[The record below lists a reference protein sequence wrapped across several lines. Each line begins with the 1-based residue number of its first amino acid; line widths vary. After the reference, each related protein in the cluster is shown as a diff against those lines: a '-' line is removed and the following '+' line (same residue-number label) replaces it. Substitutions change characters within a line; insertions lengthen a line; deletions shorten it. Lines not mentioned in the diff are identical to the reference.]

1 MNMET
6 LKYAGRI
13 LIRLKTY
20 SLIGVLGL
28 AVSLSGSIII
38 LRYLHQEL
46 TVDHYLETLDR
57 LCLLTVNYNGS
68 RNLTSNI
75 DWNHDPNFVDPLDHP
90 AVERHSNI
98 YLMPEGELSMDE
110 TCYAARVIAA
120 DSTFLQLLPRT
131 LLSGTASLS
140 APSDILLSE
149 RLAKRLFGK
158 EEALGRSLMFSGKMV
173 TVAGVW
179 KEPAFRS
186 SLEFDA
192 VVSVGLNQL
201 WMGNGCSCISLVLLH
216 PDCTPEEVN
225 AVQRPMSLR
234 AYQDVAVLYQL
245 VPYHENYFTPA
256 FCSHEGESMFPKGN
270 RKNCHILVLVTCL
283 LFFVGF
289 FNYLNLYA
297 VIMQKRSRELGVK
310 KVFGAG
316 RRSLFCQ
323 LYVENL
329 LFVISALLIVAV
341 IIELTPGLLAR
352 YLNVVVLPD
361 ATFDVWLGVGV
372 LLLFPLMG
380 SLFPYVRYVLAMPMV
395 SMRSAKAGSRFPL
408 SRSLFLGL
416 QYMITIGLTLVSIY
430 FARQLYTMLHAD
442 LGYHTADIIRCQLY
456 PSQYED
462 GTLDSDEAWQQR
474 SARRKAIAAE
484 IIHQLNACPFI
495 ECWSRDADLWNMSPF
510 GCVKKADTDQPY
522 TQVACA
528 FITTTDMHLYDLE
541 IVEGRG
547 WDDSQDSF
555 TEYNLIIN
563 ETAKRMLGITDIR
576 TDQIQAQRRLWFSM
590 DVDCSGNPP
599 YRIVGVM
606 KDFRTDHLSKGVA
619 PAIFAYSGSF
629 SERSDFEGRTLMI
642 RTYPGKHQEAIQFLS
657 DLRNKI
663 SGSGTLDYSFLED
676 DIAARYDNDRQLV
689 YVYLTFALLA
699 IAVSCL
705 GLFGLSLFELR
716 LRYREIAIR
725 KVNGA
730 NTWQL
735 MLLLVKHYATVLGV
749 SALIAVPVAVFF
761 IHYYTADYV
770 EKEPLSFWMI
780 LLTLL
785 LVCLLSAGVLFGQV
799 KRAARINPAEVMK
812 GE

>member
-46 TVDHYLETLDR
+46 TVGHYLETLDR
-57 LCLLTVNYNGS
+57 LCLLTANYNDYRG
-68 RNLTSNI
+68 LTSNI

-90 AVERHSNI
+90 AVECHSNI
-98 YLMPEGELSMDE
+98 YLMSAGELSMDE
-110 TCYAARVIAA
+110 THYAARVIAA

-158 EEALGRSLMFSGKMV
+158 EEALGRSLMFGGKMV

-179 KEPAFRS
+179 EESAFRS

-201 WMGNGCSCISLVLLH
+201 WMGNGCSCISLVLLRPGH
-216 PDCTPEEVN
+216 TPEEVN
-225 AVQRPMSLR
+225 AAQRPMSLR
-234 AYQDVAVLYQL
+234 AYMDAAVLYQL
-245 VPYHENYFTPA
+245 VPYRENYFTPA
-256 FCSHEGESMFPKGN
+256 LCSNNGESMFPKGN

-316 RRSLFCQ
+316 RGSLFCQ

-361 ATFDVWLGVGV
+361 ATFDVWLGVGMLF
-372 LLLFPLMG
+372 LLPLLG
-380 SLFPYVRYVLAMPMV
+380 SLFPYVRYVLVVPMV
-395 SMRSAKAGSRFPL
+395 SMRSVRTGSRFPL

-416 QYMITIGLTLVSIY
+416 QYMVTIGLTLVSIY

-442 LGYHTADIIRCQLY
+442 LGYHTADVIRCQLY
-456 PSQYED
+456 PSQYKD
-462 GTLDSDEAWQQR
+462 GMDSDEAWQQR
-474 SARRKAIAAE
+474 AARRKAVATE
-484 IIHQLNACPFI
+484 IIHQLDACPFI
-495 ECWSRDADLWNMSPF
+495 ECWSRDADLWNMDPF
-510 GCVKKADTDQPY
+510 MNVKKADTDQPY

-528 FITTTDMHLYDLE
+528 FISTADMRLYDLE

-555 TEYNLIIN
+555 TGYNLIIN

-576 TDQIQAQRRLWFSM
+576 ADLVQTQSRLWFSM
-590 DVDCSGNPP
+590 DTDCSSNPP
-599 YRIVGVM
+599 YHIVGVM

-619 PAIFAYSGSF
+619 PAIFAYSGSL
-629 SERSDFEGRTLMI
+629 SEQSNFEGRTFMI
-642 RTYPGKHQEAIQFLS
+642 RTYPGKHPEAIQFLS
-657 DLRNKI
+657 DLRNRI

-689 YVYLTFALLA
+689 YIYLTFALLA
-699 IAVSCL
+699 IVVSCL

-730 NTWQL
+730 RTGQL
-735 MLLLVKHYATVLGV
+735 ILLLMKRYATVLGI
-749 SALIAVPVAVFF
+749 SALIAIPVAVLF

-770 EKEPLSFWMI
+770 EKEPLSLWMI

-785 LVCLLSAGVLFGQV
+785 LVCLLSAGVLFRQV
-799 KRAARINPAEVMK
+799 KHAARINPAEVMK
-812 GE
+812 RE